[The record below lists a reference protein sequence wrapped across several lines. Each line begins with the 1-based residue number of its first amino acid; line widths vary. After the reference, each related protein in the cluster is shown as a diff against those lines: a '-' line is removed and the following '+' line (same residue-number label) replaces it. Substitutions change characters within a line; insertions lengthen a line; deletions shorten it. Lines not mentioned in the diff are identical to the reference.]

1 MKKMLEKSIKDA
13 MKEGNYSIGTKQV
26 ISSVKDCKLVVLS
39 ESIPTEKAK
48 KIQELAEK
56 EKISTLSFEGS
67 SVALG
72 RLCGLQFRV
81 SAISLSTISDAN
93 IKSILKES

>member
-1 MKKMLEKSIKDA
+1 MLEKSIKDA
-13 MKEGNYSIGTKQV
+13 KKEGNYIIGTKQ
-26 ISSVKDCKLVVLS
+26 ILNSVKDSKLIVLS
-39 ESIPTEKAK
+39 ESLPTQKVK

-56 EKISTLSFEGS
+56 EKISTLAFEGS

-81 SAISLSTISDAN
+81 SAISLSTISEAN
-93 IKSILKES
+93 IKTILKESETK